1 MGATHENS
9 SVPQESSWANNCCV
23 CLLLSATAIF
33 LVSSLAT
40 LIYFAEQAFGQEPHY
55 SVAIGHVSGL
65 DLTADLGHM
74 TATLEPEFNLTIRVA
89 SRGIWATVCTEPRMY
104 ATVSYRGV
112 SLANSATFTKHICV
126 GPMEAVEHPIVA
138 RGAGVVMSRSIL
150 DSLAMDIHS
159 GVPKFDLELRGPSPR
174 NIVWQCGPRM
184 VGDAAALQMECTY
197 Y

>member
-9 SVPQESSWANNCCV
+9 SVQQEAQHESSWADNCCV

-33 LVSSLAT
+33 LVSSVAA
-40 LIYFAEQAFGQEPHY
+40 LIYAGEQAFGQEPHY
-55 SVAIGHVSGL
+55 SVAIAHVSGL
-65 DLTADLGHM
+65 DHT

-89 SRGIWATVCTEPRMY
+89 SWGIWATVCAEPCMY
-104 ATVSYRGV
+104 ATVSYRGAP
-112 SLANSATFTKHICV
+112 LATSATLTKHICV
-126 GPMEAVEHPIVA
+126 GPMEAVEHPLDA
-138 RGAGVVMSRSIL
+138 RGARVVVPGSML
-150 DSLAMDIHS
+150 DSLAMDMHS

-174 NIVWQCGPRM
+174 SIVWQCGPRM